1 MLLNSD
7 LTQVDKEGEPGA
19 QRKVTRAIKFLSHS
33 EEALRFEV
41 SVNYRVGVVHPKST
55 FDLTGP

>member
-33 EEALRFEV
+33 EESLRFEV
-41 SVNYRVGVVHPKST
+41 NFKWEFFTLKVH
-55 FDLTGP
+55 LT